1 MIRRTYIV
9 LTYAAV
15 VAALLLIA
23 AGDKRPAAFSL
34 DVADA
39 EVIAKLPAG
48 ARACQGPFTVS
59 AAFDAITLWVATHA
73 RTAVSV
79 SVLASGRMGVA
90 GMAVADPSHSVR
102 HRLPVGIVFAPF
114 RAVELTVR
122 LPRTVA
128 ARRRITVCI
137 RGRHALG
144 LVGGVAPPTAGPL
157 TGVRSTGGVALVFVA
172 PRPRSL
178 LSTLPTIFDR
188 AALFKAR
195 WVGPWTFWLIA
206 AGLVVAFVLA
216 WLAIAAVSARE

>member
-9 LTYAAV
+9 LTCAA

-23 AGDKRPAAFSL
+23 AGDGRPTAFSL

-39 EVIAKLPAG
+39 GVIAKLPAG
-48 ARACQGPFTVS
+48 ARACQGPFTAS
-59 AAFDAITLWVATHA
+59 AAFDAITLWVATRA

-79 SVLASGRMGVA
+79 SVLASGRMRVA

-102 HRLPVGIVFAPF
+102 HRIPVGIVFAPF

-128 ARRRITVCI
+128 AQRRVTVCI

-144 LVGGVAPPTAGPL
+144 LVGGVAPPSAGPL
-157 TGVRSTGGVALVFVA
+157 TGVRSTGGLALVFVA

-178 LSTLPTIFDR
+178 LSMLPTIFDR

-195 WVGPWTFWLIA
+195 WVGAWTFWLIA
-206 AGLVVAFVLA
+206 AGLVVVFVLA
-216 WLAIAAVSARE
+216 WLAIAAVSVRE